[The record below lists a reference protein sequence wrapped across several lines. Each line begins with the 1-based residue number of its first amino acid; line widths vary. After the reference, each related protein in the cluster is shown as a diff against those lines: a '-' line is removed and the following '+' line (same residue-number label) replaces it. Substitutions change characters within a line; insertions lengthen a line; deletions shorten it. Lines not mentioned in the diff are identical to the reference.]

1 MSFQKKYENIFLKLK
16 KVWALHT
23 MCLQKIWYYVSFKQ
37 DYEKFDENF
46 EVKILINC
54 SNTIIWLVMA
64 GANFDT
70 GQKRRHLGLNSI
82 SNSLFI
88 LKDVIFNYC
97 ILAKKCPPKFLMFL
111 RSILLQSQTANLGL
125 LEAKIIASLESTFFP
140 RKQLILSMNQIF

>member
-64 GANFDT
+64 GENFDT
-70 GQKRRHLGLNSI
+70 G
-82 SNSLFI
+82 
-88 LKDVIFNYC
+88 
-97 ILAKKCPPKFLMFL
+97 
-111 RSILLQSQTANLGL
+111 
-125 LEAKIIASLESTFFP
+125 
-140 RKQLILSMNQIF
+140 